1 MKKTM
6 LTLEETGA
14 LIRTGRFLALAA
26 DESIL
31 RQLPTGNWIGG
42 TIPYFIGDQGG
53 FESRDLVHVTE
64 LADANTA
71 AKIMDYTT
79 SNISHIATDAPENG
93 FSVLIIPAFSSIHR
107 EYAAHAQDYE
117 DLFMKPIVGWISGF
131 HLNDLGKISPKVIN
145 GLTGSVSDSQA
156 SVIHV
161 PLQSNQMAMVRILNL
176 FRQGDGDILTFPK
189 DGFTVT
195 DCLVN
200 GRPANFARYAQDHA
214 LDQSRPLV
222 ADYHGAQINISFQSV
237 DAEKGQVAF
246 YAPVFA
252 GVEYRQADP
261 VGDYVE
267 DFKALV
273 SGTHVNVRFSCNCIL
288 NYLHGKLEG
297 RNTGDFTGPM
307 TFGEIGYQVLNQTLV
322 YLEIIDND

>member
-6 LTLEETGA
+6 LTLEETAA
-14 LIRTGRFLALAA
+14 LIKTGSFLALAA

-31 RQLPTGNWIGG
+31 RQLPAGNWIGG

-53 FESRDLVHVTE
+53 LESRDLVHVTP
-64 LADANTA
+64 LAEAGTA
-71 AKIMDYTT
+71 AKIVDYTT
-79 SNISHIATDAPENG
+79 STISRIAVEAPDNG
-93 FSVLIIPAFSSIHR
+93 FSVVILPAFSAIHG

-117 DLFMKPIVGWISGF
+117 DLFLKPIVGWISGT
-131 HLNDLGKISPKVIN
+131 HLADLGKATPKVMN
-145 GLTGSVSDSQA
+145 GLTGCLSSDQA

-161 PLQSNQMAMVRILNL
+161 PLPSSQVARVQILNL
-176 FRQGDGDILTFPK
+176 FRQGDGDVITFPK
-189 DGFTVT
+189 DGFTAS
-195 DCLVN
+195 DCMVN
-200 GRPANFARYAQDHA
+200 GRPANVAAYAQARA
-214 LDQSRPLV
+214 LDPSRPLV

-237 DAEKGQVAF
+237 DAEKGQVTF

-252 GVEYRQADP
+252 GVEYRQAGP

-267 DFKALV
+267 GFKALV
-273 SGTHVNVRFSCNCIL
+273 SGVHVNARFTCNCIL

-297 RNTGDFTGPM
+297 RKTGDFTGPM

-322 YLEIIDND
+322 YLEILDGQ